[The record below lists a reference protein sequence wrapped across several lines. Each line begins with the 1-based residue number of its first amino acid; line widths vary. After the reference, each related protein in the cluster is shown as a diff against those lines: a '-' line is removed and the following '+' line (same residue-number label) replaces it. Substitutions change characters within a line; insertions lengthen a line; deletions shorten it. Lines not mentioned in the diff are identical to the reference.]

1 MNDLGDVN
9 LHDRFRVFLEE
20 DYFQLLRKTCEAET
34 LVAEKM
40 SELTTMLFEPMVDP
54 AFEASPTEVDERK
67 SLLRTAS
74 TEDHTFA
81 VQVVTTQY
89 AEVLESRSSAM
100 RRIMPTQAP
109 PKFAAPRYY
118 AALWERVKKNNRVCL
133 EEDYFQ
139 LLLKTCE
146 AETLVA
152 EKMSELTTILFQPM
166 VDPAFEASPTEVD
179 ERKSLLRKHPRR
191 IIHLL
196 YRS

>member
-20 DYFQLLRKTCEAET
+20 DYFQLLR
-34 LVAEKM
+34 
-40 SELTTMLFEPMVDP
+40 
-54 AFEASPTEVDERK
+54 
-67 SLLRTAS
+67 
-74 TEDHTFA
+74 
-81 VQVVTTQY
+81 
-89 AEVLESRSSAM
+89 
-100 RRIMPTQAP
+100 
-109 PKFAAPRYY
+109 
-118 AALWERVKKNNRVCL
+118 
-133 EEDYFQ
+133 
-139 LLLKTCE
+139 KTCE

-179 ERKSLLRKHPRR
+179 ERKSLLRKHPRW